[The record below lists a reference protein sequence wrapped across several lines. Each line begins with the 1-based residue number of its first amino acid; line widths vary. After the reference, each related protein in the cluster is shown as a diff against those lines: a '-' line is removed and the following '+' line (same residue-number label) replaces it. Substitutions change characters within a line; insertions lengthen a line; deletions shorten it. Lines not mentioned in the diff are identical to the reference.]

1 MKRQRLT
8 FIGLLLFAGLL
19 LSIVMLL
26 FFSHLETRRIQQ
38 EFESDVTEASHA
50 FIQAMNSHFEALY
63 TLQLNLDTNGIPD
76 AQGFA
81 ALTDKILARFPAITA
96 LEWIPEVDQA
106 DRARLEQRANE
117 WLPGYVITEQVAS
130 GERVAASERAV
141 YYPVYY
147 VEPVTGNEAVIGYDM
162 GSHSLRFE
170 AVQRARD
177 TGQLQLTVPLQLQR
191 NDVTAQGILSLL
203 PVYEF
208 PEPMS
213 EAERQD
219 SLLGFVAGVFN
230 PAQIFL
236 SSPGLT
242 QVKPFALT
250 LIDTLAPQ
258 SNKWVFSLVPV
269 LDTRPVS
276 QQRHYHYSQKM
287 LTQEAISREY
297 APDYR
302 YVHQVLSKGG
312 RRWVIEATPM
322 QDYIRQHQS
331 STPWWVFWGV
341 NAFFAVAALVSF
353 FVFQR
358 GQQYLDTL
366 NQQHDRLLAVNEKLE
381 RMSLIDPLTGIAN
394 QRAFEES
401 LDKAVR
407 VARREQSPLVVVL
420 IQIDDYAHFVSQCPQ
435 DMYESSLRM
444 LANELGR
451 TLKRPADMMARLD
464 DDRFA
469 AVLPNTNNGEVVA
482 RHLRTAAERLN
493 LANTEMSANPYL
505 TVSVG
510 AITVFDIKGI
520 TAETLFHQTEALLYQ
535 AQQEGFNKVSAE
547 VRQQQAST
555 EKALS

>member
-8 FIGLLLFAGLL
+8 FIGLLLFAGLI

-76 AQGFA
+76 AKGFA
-81 ALTDKILARFPAITA
+81 ALTDKILTRFPAITA
-96 LEWIPEVDQA
+96 LEWIPEVEQA
-106 DRARLEQRANE
+106 DRASLEQRANE

-177 TGQLQLTVPLQLQR
+177 TGQLQLTVPLQIQR

-258 SNKWVFSLVPV
+258 PNKLVFSLVPT
-269 LDTRPVS
+269 LDTGPVS
-276 QQRHYHYSQKM
+276 QQKHYHYSQKR
-287 LTQEAISREY
+287 LTQEVLTREY

-331 STPWWVFWGV
+331 LTPWWVFWGV

-435 DMYESSLRM
+435 DMYESGLRR

-451 TLKRPADMMARLD
+451 TLKRPADMVARLD

-510 AITVFDIKGI
+510 AMTVFDIQGL

-535 AQQEGFNKVSAE
+535 AQQEGFNKVSAK
-547 VRQQQAST
+547 VRQPQAST
-555 EKALS
+555 ENALS